1 MIATALPPAFDR
13 RFRDIVREV
22 LRGAYETAERY
33 YKPSDG
39 ADAMVHGIVVYKN
52 ANAQFRR
59 IFKAGGIEH
68 VTTANGAELHAG
80 ALRVRWNKV
89 GRTPV
94 EPIGESV
101 PRQSTVITAMAIQ
114 NVQLELPF
122 AGTDQAAPGS
132 ASVNWIIAHI
142 GTPQGGLQQ
151 IFLAAPITDGS
162 AKTIGWREC
171 VAIYDSVDP
180 GEDLP
185 EVGKLAEAVPLD
197 DITLEFKDVDEA
209 GADEVADGEDV
220 GSADAQ

>member
-13 RFRDIVREV
+13 PFRDTVRDV
-22 LRGAYETAERY
+22 LRRAYEAAERY
-33 YKPSDG
+33 YKPADG

-52 ANAQFRR
+52 ANLQFRR
-59 IFKAGGIEH
+59 IFQTGRIEH

-89 GRTPV
+89 GRTPA
-94 EPIGESV
+94 EPIDESM

-122 AGTDQAAPGS
+122 TGTDRVALRA
-132 ASVNWIIAHI
+132 ASVNWVIAHI

-151 IFLAAPITDGS
+151 IFLAAPITNGS
-162 AKTIGWREC
+162 AQAIGWREC
-171 VAIYDSVDP
+171 VAIYDSAHP
-180 GEDLP
+180 TEDLP

-197 DITLEFKDVDEA
+197 DITLEFKNVDEA
-209 GADEVADGEDV
+209 VADEPTDDEAAGT
-220 GSADAQ
+220 ADAQ